1 MSSETIRLKVL
12 GDDARIRL
20 KGSDNS
26 SGHMSGDT
34 WILSNVMWENIV
46 GKPSAYPPAEHT
58 HPQYLTEESDPTVPA
73 WAKEAN
79 KPEYTAAEVG
89 ALPASTF
96 IPTKTSELTN
106 DSGFLTEHQ
115 SLEDYATKNWVEGK
129 GYLTEHQSLA
139 GYATEAWVQNQNYL
153 VDADL
158 EGLASED
165 WVQNQGYLTEHQS
178 LAGYAKESWVNS
190 QGFLKTAPV
199 TSVNQKTGDV
209 VLSGLDINVSTAQ
222 PVSIA
227 AAFNEALGMLN
238 DVDTRVDGH
247 DEDITN
253 LENNKQL
260 KINSTGILK
269 GNGNGSV
276 SAAVAGTD
284 YQAPIPANTY
294 DAYGA
299 AATVQGNLDD
309 VTELIPTAATASNQL
324 ADKAFV
330 NSSIGTNTAY
340 FKGTFNSV
348 AELNQQTATNNDYAF
363 VISTDSAGN
372 TVYNRYKYDGS
383 AWVFE
388 YALNNSSFTAEQWA
402 AIQSGITSTLVG
414 SYSGHVAN
422 SDIHVTA
429 AQKTAWSGKQ
439 DAINDLSTIRSNAS
453 TGANHAA
460 VTSGNPHQVTYQQLG
475 GTKPSYTASE
485 VGADASGTAA
495 SAVSTHNSNA
505 SAHSSLFA
513 AKQDVLTAGDNI
525 DITND
530 VISVDG
536 IVPNAALANGIPY
549 GQVDSTSTAT
559 EYTATV
565 PGITELKD
573 GVCVLLKNGVVTSAS
588 GFTININGLGA
599 KPSYTNLAAA
609 TRDTTIF
616 NIGYTMLFIYDED
629 RVSGGCW
636 ICYRGYDANTN
647 TIGYQLRTNSS
658 TLHAA
663 DKGYRYRLW
672 FTSADGSE
680 WVPANKSTATDAT
693 TSRTPNTTP
702 INPFGPI
709 VYNSTDGTVQDGA
722 ALPKATLWQQYAV
735 TIGYSFNEPNGAMTF
750 PAPVYLKCTPQSN
763 GSAVMV
769 GLVQSLPSTNDGYI
783 YIFLGRAY
791 SATAM
796 ELTIEHP
803 VFYHDGTAIRLWTGA
818 ASSGGGVTSVNGQ
831 TGAVTL
837 SIPSTAADV
846 NALANTGGDV
856 EGDVTLKAPA
866 ATNSPCLIFQRGT
879 LTDNYNDWM
888 IQDRGGYLY
897 FDERGQGSS
906 AWTNR
911 VMFNTTGGVVATSF
925 SGSGASLTGVVK
937 PADIANMQ
945 TTGNLV
951 TSVSA
956 SSTNSQYPSAK
967 LFYDTVG
974 NIEALLAAI

>member
-1 MSSETIRLKVL
+1 MSNETIRLKVVD
-12 GDDARIRL
+12 DDARIRL

-96 IPTKTSELTN
+96 IPTKTSDLTN

-115 SLEDYATKNWVEGK
+115 SLEDYATKNWVEDK
-129 GYLTEHQSLA
+129 
-139 GYATEAWVQNQNYL
+139 
-153 VDADL
+153 
-158 EGLASED
+158 
-165 WVQNQGYLTEHQS
+165 GYLTEHQS

-209 VLSGLDINVSTAQ
+209 VLTGADINYSDTDNTTVKDAFDR
-222 PVSIA
+222 A
-227 AAFNEALGMLN
+227 ALLLDDTYALALGNNASIEELQ
-238 DVDTRVDGH
+238 G
-247 DEDITN
+247 
-253 LENNKQL
+253 NKQDRVTA
-260 KINSTGILK
+260 SGILK
-269 GNGNGSV
+269 GDGNGGV

-284 YQAPIPANTY
+284 YQTPIPANTY

-383 AWVFE
+383 SWVFE

-422 SDIHVTA
+422 NDIHVTA

-460 VTSGNPHQVTYQQLG
+460 VTTGNPHQVTYQQLG

-495 SAVSTHNSNA
+495 SAVSTHNSSA

-565 PGITELKD
+565 PGINQLKD
-573 GVCVLLKNGVVTSAS
+573 GVCVLLKNGVVTSES

-663 DKGYRYRLW
+663 DKGYGYRLW
-672 FTSADGSE
+672 FTSANGSE
-680 WVPANKSTATDAT
+680 WVPANKSTSTDST

-709 VYNSTDGTVQDGA
+709 VYNSTNGTVQDGA

-818 ASSGGGVTSVNGQ
+818 EGLAPLIGSTANTTPTQVLAALQAGKNVFITHTDAAFGNISFTSFVYSANLNAVLAQAVVRVFTLTAVTLTGNVSTDTWALGSDTIEYDPIVQYIHVNGGDPLPNINNGVDITIPTKTSDLTNDSGFITSAPVTSVNGQ
-831 TGAVTL
+831 TGAVTGL
-837 SIPSTAADV
+837 
-846 NALANTGGDV
+846 
-856 EGDVTLKAPA
+856 
-866 ATNSPCLIFQRGT
+866 
-879 LTDNYNDWM
+879 
-888 IQDRGGYLY
+888 
-897 FDERGQGSS
+897 
-906 AWTNR
+906 
-911 VMFNTTGGVVATSF
+911 
-925 SGSGASLTGVVK
+925 
-937 PADIANMQ
+937 Q

>member
-20 KGSDNS
+20 KGNDNS

-139 GYATEAWVQNQNYL
+139 GYATEAWVQNQKYL

-199 TSVNQKTGDV
+199 SSVNNKTGNV
-209 VLSGLDINVSTAQ
+209 VLTGADINYSDTDNTTVKDAFDRAALLLDDAYTLALSNNA
-222 PVSIA
+222 SIA
-227 AAFNEALGMLN
+227 ELQG
-238 DVDTRVDGH
+238 
-247 DEDITN
+247 
-253 LENNKQL
+253 NKQDRVTA
-260 KINSTGILK
+260 SGILK
-269 GNGNGSV
+269 GDGNGGV

-284 YQAPIPANTY
+284 YQTPIPANTY

-383 AWVFE
+383 SWVFE

-460 VTSGNPHQVTYQQLG
+460 VKTGNPHQVTYQQLG

-536 IVPNAALANGIPY
+536 IVPNAALTNGIPF
-549 GQVDSTSTAT
+549 GKVDSTSTAT
-559 EYTATV
+559 KFTATV

-573 GVCVLLKNGVVTSAS
+573 GVCVMLKNGVVTSAA

-599 KPSYTNLAAA
+599 KNCYTNMAAA
-609 TRDTTIF
+609 TADTTIF
-616 NIGYTMLFIYDED
+616 NVNYTMLFVYDSTRD
-629 RVSGGCW
+629 ADGGW

-658 TLHAA
+658 TLDAS
-663 DKGYRYRLW
+663 DTGYRYRLW
-672 FTSADGSE
+672 FTSANGSE
-680 WVPANKSTATDAT
+680 WVPANKSTSTDST

-709 VYNSTDGTVQDGA
+709 VYNSTNGTVNA
-722 ALPKATLWQQYAV
+722 NASLPAATLWQQYTL
-735 TIGYSFNEPNGAMTF
+735 TIGYSFNEPGGSMTY
-750 PAPVYLKCTPQSN
+750 PAPVYLKCTPQTN

-769 GLVQSLPSTNDGYI
+769 GLVQALPSTNDGYI

-818 ASSGGGVTSVNGQ
+818 ASSGGGVTSFNGQTGDVTYTAPVTSVNGQ
-831 TGAVTL
+831 TGAVTGL
-837 SIPSTAADV
+837 
-846 NALANTGGDV
+846 
-856 EGDVTLKAPA
+856 
-866 ATNSPCLIFQRGT
+866 
-879 LTDNYNDWM
+879 
-888 IQDRGGYLY
+888 
-897 FDERGQGSS
+897 
-906 AWTNR
+906 
-911 VMFNTTGGVVATSF
+911 
-925 SGSGASLTGVVK
+925 
-937 PADIANMQ
+937 Q

-951 TSVSA
+951 TSVSS
-956 SSTNSQYPSAK
+956 SSTDSQYPSAK
-967 LFYDTVG
+967 CLYDMVG
-974 NIEALLAAI
+974 NIESLLAAI

>member
-20 KGSDNS
+20 KGNDNS

-46 GKPSAYPPAEHT
+46 GKPSVYPPAEHT
-58 HPQYLTEESDPTVPA
+58 HPQYLTEELDPTVPA

-139 GYATEAWVQNQNYL
+139 GYATEAWVQNQKYL

-178 LAGYAKESWVNS
+178 LSGYAKESWVNS

-209 VLSGLDINVSTAQ
+209 VLTGADINYSDTDNTTVKDAFDRAALLLDDAYTLALSNNA
-222 PVSIA
+222 SIA
-227 AAFNEALGMLN
+227 ELQG
-238 DVDTRVDGH
+238 
-247 DEDITN
+247 
-253 LENNKQL
+253 NKQDRVTA
-260 KINSTGILK
+260 SGILK
-269 GNGNGSV
+269 GDGNGGV

-299 AATVQGNLDD
+299 
-309 VTELIPTAATASNQL
+309 
-324 ADKAFV
+324 
-330 NSSIGTNTAY
+330 
-340 FKGTFNSV
+340 
-348 AELNQQTATNNDYAF
+348 
-363 VISTDSAGN
+363 
-372 TVYNRYKYDGS
+372 
-383 AWVFE
+383 
-388 YALNNSSFTAEQWA
+388 
-402 AIQSGITSTLVG
+402 
-414 SYSGHVAN
+414 
-422 SDIHVTA
+422 
-429 AQKTAWSGKQ
+429 
-439 DAINDLSTIRSNAS
+439 
-453 TGANHAA
+453 
-460 VTSGNPHQVTYQQLG
+460 
-475 GTKPSYTASE
+475 
-485 VGADASGTAA
+485 AA

-588 GFTININGLGA
+588 GFTINVNGLGA
-599 KPSYTNLAAA
+599 KPSYSNLAAA

-616 NIGYTMLFIYDED
+616 NINYTMLFVYDEN

-647 TIGYQLRTNSS
+647 TIGYQLRTNNS
-658 TLHAA
+658 TLKAA
-663 DKGYRYRLW
+663 DKGYKYRLW
-672 FTSADGSE
+672 FTSADGSK
-680 WVPANKSTATDAT
+680 WVPANKSTSTDAT

-709 VYNSTDGTVQDGA
+709 VYNSTNGTVNA
-722 ALPKATLWQQYAV
+722 NASLPAATLWQQYTL
-735 TIGYSFNEPNGAMTF
+735 TIGYSFNEPGGSMTY
-750 PAPVYLKCTPQSN
+750 PAPVYLKCTPQTN

-769 GLVQSLPSTNDGYI
+769 ELVQALPSTNDGYI
-783 YIFLGRAY
+783 YILLGRAY

-956 SSTNSQYPSAK
+956 SSTDSQYPSAK
-967 LFYDTVG
+967 CVYDLIG
-974 NIEALLAAI
+974 NVETLLAAI

>member
-1 MSSETIRLKVL
+1 MIRFNVTDTTPLIEFDIHSESVTMSAENAKLISVRDYNGLTNKPSIAGVELVGDKPLSAFGIAAESDIPTKTSELTNDSGYLTSVPVESVNNKT
-12 GDDARIRL
+12 GDVVL
-20 KGSDNS
+20 KGSD
-26 SGHMSGDT
+26 
-34 WILSNVMWENIV
+34 IIV
-46 GKPSAYPPAEHT
+46 
-58 HPQYLTEESDPTVPA
+58 SDEIPLPLDVAFTNA
-73 WAKEAN
+73 DQAI
-79 KPEYTAAEVG
+79 AEVQDRIR
-89 ALPASTF
+89 AVADSV
-96 IPTKTSELTN
+96 PTKTSELTN

-115 SLEDYATKNWVEGK
+115 SL
-129 GYLTEHQSLA
+129 A
-139 GYATEAWVQNQNYL
+139 GYATESWVQNQNYL

-158 EGLASED
+158 EGLASEE
-165 WVQNQGYLTEHQS
+165 WVQSQGYLTEHQS
-178 LAGYAKESWVNS
+178 LDGYAKESWVNS

-209 VLSGLDINVSTAQ
+209 VLSGLDINISTAQ

-238 DVDTRVDGH
+238 AVDTRVDGH

-276 SAAVAGTD
+276 SAALAGTD
-284 YQAPIPANTY
+284 YQTPIPANTY

-383 AWVFE
+383 SWVFE

-460 VTSGNPHQVTYQQLG
+460 VKTGNPHQVTYQQLG

-495 SAVSTHNSNA
+495 SAVSTHNSSA

-530 VISVDG
+530 VISVGG

-565 PGITELKD
+565 PGINQLKD

-616 NIGYTMLFIYDED
+616 NINYTMLFVYDED

-658 TLHAA
+658 TLYAA

-672 FTSADGSE
+672 FTSADGSK
-680 WVPANKSTATDAT
+680 WVPANKSTSTDST

-709 VYNSTDGTVQDGA
+709 VYNSTNGTVNA
-722 ALPKATLWQQYAV
+722 NASLPAATLWQQYTL
-735 TIGYSFNEPNGAMTF
+735 TIGYSFNEPGGSMAY
-750 PAPVYLKCTPQSN
+750 PAPVYLKCTPQTN

-769 GLVQSLPSTNDGYI
+769 ELVQALPSTNDGYI
-783 YIFLGRAY
+783 YILLGRAY

-796 ELTIEHP
+796 ELITEHP
-803 VFYHDGTAIRLWTGA
+803 VFYHDGTAIKLWTGT
-818 ASSGGGVTSVNGQ
+818 ASSGGVTSFNGQTGDVTYTAPVTSVNGQ
-831 TGAVTL
+831 TGAVTGL
-837 SIPSTAADV
+837 
-846 NALANTGGDV
+846 
-856 EGDVTLKAPA
+856 
-866 ATNSPCLIFQRGT
+866 
-879 LTDNYNDWM
+879 
-888 IQDRGGYLY
+888 
-897 FDERGQGSS
+897 
-906 AWTNR
+906 
-911 VMFNTTGGVVATSF
+911 
-925 SGSGASLTGVVK
+925 
-937 PADIANMQ
+937 Q

-951 TSVSA
+951 TSLSA

-967 LFYDTVG
+967 CVYDLVG